1 MIKKR
6 LDMKRVY
13 TLLLFAML
21 SLAGAM
27 AQGMGSG
34 FVSNGYYRIRNVG
47 SQRYLYVTDNKDYY
61 NMSTDKEDF
70 QAIQLWKESG
80 RDFTCDPGSVVY
92 IKQVGNQFDLEAQ
105 GTGVHQL
112 TGYYVSV
119 EKQGDGSYI
128 VSASVSKAGMQVTK
142 YLTENEKSTAKPQGK
157 MGTSGTLNYRKWVVD
172 QIGTTHATNYFG
184 LKPGIESEGKFYQSF
199 YAAFPF
205 RVTNE
210 DIHIYTVSKVAGGK
224 AILTE
229 LTGDIPAYTPVI
241 IECASNNPS
250 ENRLELLPPS
260 DGSVKDNLLTGNFF
274 CNGNR
279 PETSAD
285 AFTIFKPATM
295 RVLAVKDGKLTFCNS
310 VTDTPSLTLTNVM
323 IDWSN
328 YIDSDELCIS
338 ANSAYL
344 KVAENC
350 AADLTVQFGEG
361 TPIGKINADKADA
374 DIYDLQGRKLD
385 SMQKGINIVGGK
397 KYIVK

>member
-1 MIKKR
+1 
-6 LDMKRVY
+6 
-13 TLLLFAML
+13 ML

-27 AQGMGSG
+27 AQDMGSG

-61 NMSTDKEDF
+61 EMAKDQEDF
-70 QAIQLWKESG
+70 GAIQLWKESG
-80 RDFTCDPGSVVY
+80 RDFTDNPGSVIY
-92 IKQVGNQFDLEAQ
+92 IKQVGGQFDLMAQ

-112 TGYYVSV
+112 TGYYVGV
-119 EKQGDGSYI
+119 DKQSDGSYI
-128 VSASVSKAGMQVTK
+128 VSASVSKAGAQVTK
-142 YLTENEKSTAKPQGK
+142 YLTDNEKSAAKPQGK
-157 MGTSGTLNYRKWVVD
+157 MGTSGTLNFRKWIVD
-172 QIGTTHATNYFG
+172 QISTTHATNYFG

-205 RVTNE
+205 RVTSE
-210 DIHIYTVSKVAGGK
+210 EMHVYTASKMVGGK
-224 AILTE
+224 VILTE

-260 DGSVKDNLLTGNFF
+260 DGSVKDYLLTGNFF
-274 CNGNR
+274 CNGSR
-279 PETSAD
+279 PEKSVE

-295 RVLAVKDGKLTFCNS
+295 RVLAVKDGKLTFSNS
-310 VTDTPSLTLTNVM
+310 IMDTPSLTLTNVM
-323 IDWSN
+323 LDWNN
-328 YIDSDELCIS
+328 YIDSDEYCLA

-344 KVAENC
+344 KVAEDC

-361 TPIGKINADKADA
+361 TPIGNVNADKADA

-385 SMQKGINIVGGK
+385 SMQKGINIMGGK
-397 KYIVK
+397 KFIVK